1 MTRLNVLPRR
11 GSSRN
16 MKSLIV
22 ILFPFLFCSHL
33 CSVYCVPMCM
43 VYALCMYPIH
53 HIVRFTVLF
62 FAISYIHGCGT
73 FISTWKVQCQVLFCL
88 VEVFHSVRTF
98 TGSTHT
104 RVSRIKLVL
113 YLKIQPPTKRTVRL
127 FRMSDSFR
135 IRISCDKVSY
145 LGNDHF
151 PPLVQQYSIIVQS
164 TKCTSI
170 HVFCSAT
177 RSLDVDTPQVS
188 SLQR

>member
-1 MTRLNVLPRR
+1 M
-11 GSSRN
+11 
-16 MKSLIV
+16 IV

-33 CSVYCVPMCM
+33 CSVYCVPLYM

-53 HIVRFTVLF
+53 TLSGSQFCFLLY
-62 FAISYIHGCGT
+62 SYIHGCGT
-73 FISTWKVQCQVLFCL
+73 FISTWKVQCRVSFCL

-113 YLKIQPPTKRTVRL
+113 YLKIRPPTKRTVRL

-145 LGNDHF
+145 LGNDYF
-151 PPLVQQYSIIVQS
+151 PPLVQHTV
-164 TKCTSI
+164 
-170 HVFCSAT
+170 
-177 RSLDVDTPQVS
+177 
-188 SLQR
+188 